1 MQNCPGEFPIGL
13 FCKCLGVVNALV
25 NYHLMVSV
33 TGMSFR
39 LCDYGGIW
47 QQPNVSTCATRQ
59 FIDIKNKVIISN
71 YHF

>member
-33 TGMSFR
+33 QECHLGYVIMEAFGNNQM
-39 LCDYGGIW
+39 LALVQLDNLLILK
-47 QQPNVSTCATRQ
+47 
-59 FIDIKNKVIISN
+59 IK
-71 YHF
+71 